1 MGRPSNT
8 HSSCTRGLKDECVWG
23 ARHLEYLGH
32 VVGDGNIAVPEARVT
47 AIRNF
52 ERPVTTTKK
61 KEVTPGNDIILPKIY
76 PLLC

>member
-8 HSSCTRGLKDECVWG
+8 HSSCTRGLKDEYVWG
-23 ARHLEYLGH
+23 TRQLEYLDH

-52 ERPVTTTKK
+52 EKPATK
-61 KEVTPGNDIILPKIY
+61 KEVVPGNNIILLKIY
-76 PLLC
+76 PL